1 MTTRHTWDK
10 LDTHRYRCRRCGLL
24 KTHVPVEV
32 GRHTPDWTI
41 QFTAPDG
48 TVSTGTT
55 PPCHGKS
62 SVQPSRTRSQWNA
75 YVEAGA
81 SLAERRARLAEV
93 PDEWRESVRAH
104 VALVFQLREAAR
116 WREQARAA
124 KARALGLRS

>member
-1 MTTRHTWDK
+1 MTTRHAWDK
-10 LDTHRYRCRRCGLL
+10 LDLHRYRCRRCGLL
-24 KTHVPVEV
+24 KTHVPIDV
-32 GRHTPDWTI
+32 GRRTPDWQI

-55 PPCHGKS
+55 PPCPGEPP
-62 SVQPSRTRSQWNA
+62 VQPPRTRPQWNA

-104 VALVFQLREAAR
+104 VALVFQLKDAAR
-116 WREQARAA
+116 LREQARAE
-124 KARALGLRS
+124 KARALGFYP